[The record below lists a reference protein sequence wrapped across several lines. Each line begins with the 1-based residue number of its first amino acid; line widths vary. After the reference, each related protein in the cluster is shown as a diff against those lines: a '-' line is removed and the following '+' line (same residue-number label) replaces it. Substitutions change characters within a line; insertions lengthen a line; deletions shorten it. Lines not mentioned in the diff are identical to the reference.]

1 MYTNTCNAVILDS
14 LEFPAQTASLAGM
27 KRKKRAF
34 TSASAEPKAK
44 AGNEFVH
51 GNPEIFHR
59 AKQYTSSHHL
69 ARPNL
74 MELHPWSASQLSH
87 GTSEFLDAVFL
98 RRSGR
103 GIVWCA

>member
-27 KRKKRAF
+27 KRKKSAF
-34 TSASAEPKAK
+34 ASASAEPKAK

-59 AKQYTSSHHL
+59 VKQYTSSHHL

-87 GTSEFLDAVFL
+87 GTAEFLDAVF
-98 RRSGR
+98 
-103 GIVWCA
+103 